1 MSTRALR
8 LQLGE
13 KNPPGYL
20 LFENI
25 YDVRMYVIILY
36 LLYSFF
42 ERRYIKFLDS
52 GLNRKDNSSKYI
64 SATRD

>member
-13 KNPPGYL
+13 KKPPGYL
-20 LFENI
+20 LFEN
-25 YDVRMYVIILY
+25 DVRMYLIILY

-42 ERRYIKFLDS
+42 ERRYIKFLDNS
-52 GLNRKDNSSKYI
+52 LNRKDNSSKYI